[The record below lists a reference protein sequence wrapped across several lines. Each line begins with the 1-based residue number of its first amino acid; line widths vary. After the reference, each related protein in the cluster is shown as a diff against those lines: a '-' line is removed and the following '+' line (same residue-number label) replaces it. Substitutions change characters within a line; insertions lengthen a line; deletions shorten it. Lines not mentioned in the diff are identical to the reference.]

1 MCFKSV
7 EAASTQHRSGNRHL
21 ITDKDKDK
29 DKHLQNR
36 RRRRI
41 LKADIILIHNRL

>member
-1 MCFKSV
+1 MIV
-7 EAASTQHRSGNRHL
+7 ETNNANLSGNNHL
-21 ITDKDKDK
+21 IANKDKDK

-41 LKADIILIHNRL
+41 LKADIILTHGRL